1 MKNKQIMDEQYHHY
15 QVRKILRWIVLVL
28 LFFVILLS
36 VFALFQW
43 ISFWI
48 PLVLFLVASLLMR
61 YRERIPL
68 TMDSK
73 KKKD

>member
-1 MKNKQIMDEQYHHY
+1 MKNKQIMGEQYHHY

-28 LFFVILLS
+28 LFF
-36 VFALFQW
+36 ALFQW

-48 PLVLFLVASLLMR
+48 PLALFLVASLLMR

>member
-48 PLVLFLVASLLMR
+48 PLALFLVASLLMR